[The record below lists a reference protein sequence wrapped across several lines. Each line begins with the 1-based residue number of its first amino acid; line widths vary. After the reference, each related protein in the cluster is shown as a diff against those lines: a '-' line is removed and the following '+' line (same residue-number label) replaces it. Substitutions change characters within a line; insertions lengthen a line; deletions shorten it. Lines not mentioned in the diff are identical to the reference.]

1 MNYKVMLVATVLVI
15 GAAIPAKAQVVI
27 DMSLITCKQFMD
39 SDPDR
44 KVLIASWMSGYFS
57 ASKNL
62 NVLDFGYVERNRRV
76 VGDYCKRRPGETLM
90 SAIQKNAR

>member
-1 MNYKVMLVATVLVI
+1 MNTKATLCAAVFVT

-27 DMSLITCKQFMD
+27 DMSLITCKQYID
-39 SDPDR
+39 ADPDR
-44 KVLIASWMSGYFS
+44 KELVASWLSGYFS

-62 NVLDFGYVERNRRV
+62 NVLDFGYVARNKRV
-76 VGDYCKRRPGETLM
+76 VGNYCKKRPGETLM

>member
-1 MNYKVMLVATVLVI
+1 MNFKAMLVATVLVI

-57 ASKNL
+57 ASKNSTCSIL
-62 NVLDFGYVERNRRV
+62 V
-76 VGDYCKRRPGETLM
+76 M
-90 SAIQKNAR
+90 SSAIGRLLEVIARSAQAKR

>member
-1 MNYKVMLVATVLVI
+1 MNTKAMVLATVMVT

-27 DMSLITCKQFMD
+27 DMSLITCKQYMD
-39 SDPDR
+39 ADPDR
-44 KVLIASWMSGYFS
+44 KELVAYWLSGYFS

-62 NVLDFGYVERNRRV
+62 NVLDFGYVARNKRV
-76 VGDYCKRRPGETLM
+76 VGNYCKKRPGETLM

>member
-1 MNYKVMLVATVLVI
+1 MNYKAMLVATVLVI

-39 SDPDR
+39 SDPGR

-62 NVLDFGYVERNRRV
+62 NVLDFGYVERNRKV
-76 VGDYCKRRPGETLM
+76 VGSYCKKRPGETLM
-90 SAIQKNAR
+90 GAIQRNAR

>member
-1 MNYKVMLVATVLVI
+1 MIFKAILVATAFVI

-27 DMSLITCKQFMD
+27 DMSLITCKEFMG

-44 KVLIASWMSGYFS
+44 KELIASWMSGYFS
-57 ASKNL
+57 ASKDL
-62 NVLDFGYVERNRRV
+62 HVRDFGYVARNRRV
-76 VGDYCKRRPGETLM
+76 VENYCKKRPGETLM